1 MNIFHKVA
9 LQGLKKNRTRTMV
22 TIVGVALSAAL
33 ITAVSTFAVSL
44 QSYMVKGAI
53 EKYGGWHAAFW
64 DVSNAFVQEQAAAK
78 EVEKSAVVKN
88 IGYAKLD
95 GCETLEKPYLFLAG
109 YSQEAFDM
117 LPTALYSGRLPENS
131 GEAVITEKLALE
143 GGVKWEVG
151 DTIDLTVGKRMK
163 DGSELGQNQ
172 TYDKN
177 ETFVP
182 KTKKSYKIVG
192 TCKSPVFAGSDTPG
206 YALLTKGDEK
216 DRAGDFM
223 EFVTLKDPRQLQD
236 YLSEAGEEKEYILND
251 DVLRFLG
258 LSENNLF
265 NGLLY
270 AIGGIVIA
278 IIMVGSIFLIY
289 NSFHISLNQRTHQFG
304 ILMSV
309 GATEK
314 QLRNSVLFEGICVGA
329 VGIPIGILIGI
340 PSIKAVLALVEKNFN
355 NIMYDNVPLTLEVS
369 LPAIAAAAGISLIT
383 ILISAYIPAKKA
395 AKTPV
400 MDCIRQTGEIKLEAK
415 TVKTSQL
422 TSRLCGL
429 EGMLAT
435 KSFKR
440 NKRRYRSIVLSLT
453 LSVILFVSANAFS
466 GSLDQMSKQSV
477 VEADGDI
484 LLYSQELGEE
494 KMLRFYDSLKNAQAV
509 TDSTYQTLATGT
521 CKVAVKELT
530 QAFREECLKDA
541 ETEENAE
548 TIELVMDIQFI
559 EDDIY
564 EKFVKEQGLPIEEY
578 TGKNAKTIVVGK
590 FPGNKDIFNSRSM
603 DFTIET
609 ESGKQ
614 TKTLQNA
621 TLLDTYPLDP
631 PPANGSQVKNYVLI
645 VQVPY
650 GMKAQYDALNAPEQ
664 QELIFWSKDSVR
676 STADIREMLKGTGVT
691 EAYTLYNVSEMLE
704 TNKNLTFIIDLF
716 TLVFVV
722 MISLI
727 AVANVFNT
735 ISTNIKLRRR
745 ELAMLRSVGMSD
757 RAFNKMMRFECV
769 LYGARTMLWGLPL
782 SVLLSWLIHKGVVA
796 GGGQIQFQLP
806 WGSMGI
812 SLLGVFLVIF
822 ITMLYTTRKIKQE
835 NIIDALRDDMA

>member
-44 QSYMVKGAI
+44 QTYVAKGAI

-64 DVSNAFVQEQAAAK
+64 NVSNAFVQEQTTMK
-78 EVEKSAVVKN
+78 EVADSAVVKN
-88 IGYAKLD
+88 IGYAQLK
-95 GCETLEKPYLFLAG
+95 GCENSEKPYLFLAG
-109 YSQEAFDM
+109 YSQEAFET
-117 LPTALYSGRLPENS
+117 LPTALYSGRLPKNS

-143 GGVKWEVG
+143 GGIKWEVG
-151 DTIDLTVGKRMK
+151 DTIDLTVGERMK
-163 DGSELGQNQ
+163 DGKDLGQNAA
-172 TYDKN
+172 YDKN
-177 ETFVP
+177 EEFVP
-182 KTKKSYKIVG
+182 KMKKSYKIVG
-192 TCKSPVFAGSDTPG
+192 TCRSPVFAGNSAPG
-206 YALLTKGDEK
+206 YALITKGDEK
-216 DRAGDFM
+216 DRAGSFM
-223 EFVTLKDPRQLQD
+223 DFVTLEDPRQLQD
-236 YLSEAGEEKEYILND
+236 YLSEAGEGKAYILND

-289 NSFHISLNQRTHQFG
+289 NSFHISLNERTHQFG

-314 QLRNSVLFEGICVGA
+314 QLRNSVLFEGICVGV
-329 VGIPIGILIGI
+329 VGIPIGILMGI
-340 PSIKAVLALVEKNFN
+340 PSIKAVLALVEKNFR

-369 LPAIAAAAGISLIT
+369 LPAIAAAAAISLIT

-395 AKTPV
+395 ARTPV

-415 TVKTSQL
+415 NVKTSNF
-422 TSRLCGL
+422 TSRLYGL
-429 EGMLAT
+429 EGMLAV

-466 GSLDQMSKQSV
+466 GSLDQMSKQSA

-494 KMLRFYDSLKNAQAV
+494 KMLRFYDSMKNAQAV

-521 CKVAVKELT
+521 CQVAVKDLT
-530 QAFREECLKDA
+530 QDFQKECLKDA
-541 ETEENAE
+541 GVDANAE

-564 EKFVKEQGLPIEEY
+564 ETFVKEQGLSIEEY
-578 TGKNAKTIVVGK
+578 TGPDAKAIVVAK
-590 FPGNKDIFNSRSM
+590 FPGNKDIFNSRTM
-603 DFTIET
+603 DFTIGT
-609 ESGKQ
+609 KSGKQ
-614 TKTLQNA
+614 TKTLRNT

-645 VQVPY
+645 AQVPY
-650 GMKAQYDALNAPEQ
+650 GMKSQFDALDAPEQ
-664 QELIFWSKDSVR
+664 QELIFWSEDPIR
-676 STADIREMLKGTGVT
+676 SAADIREMLKGVEKTG
-691 EAYTLYNVSEMLE
+691 AYTLYNVSEMLE

-757 RAFNKMMRFECV
+757 RSFNKMMRFECV

-782 SVLLSWLIHKGVVA
+782 SALLSWLIFKGMVA
-796 GGGQIQFQLP
+796 GGGEIQFQPP
-806 WGSMGI
+806 WGSMGV

-822 ITMLYTTRKIKQE
+822 ITMLYTTKKIKQE